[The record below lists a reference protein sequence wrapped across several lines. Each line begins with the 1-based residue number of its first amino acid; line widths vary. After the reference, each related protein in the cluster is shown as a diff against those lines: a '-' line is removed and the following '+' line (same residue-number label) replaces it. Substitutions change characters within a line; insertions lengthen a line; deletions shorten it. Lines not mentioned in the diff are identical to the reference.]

1 MVCLNVIPNGLHNPE
16 EPMQVGWGGYH
27 IWTMTKDST
36 TCAWTSWQEP
46 VKSISETYYRQFYP
60 SQLNDFIARIEWA
73 EKGQGNRNP
82 VAVVNGENGTDA
94 IVIMA
99 KAGQTISLDAS
110 ASFDPDGDELT
121 FKWWQQDGISQAKA
135 TVSNATSSTVKVDM
149 PTTFANDEIHIICE
163 VHDQS
168 KYALP
173 AYRRVIIKPTE

>member
-1 MVCLNVIPNGLHNPE
+1 ML
-16 EPMQVGWGGYH
+16 
-27 IWTMTKDST
+27 SS
-36 TCAWTSWQEP
+36 SWQ
-46 VKSISETYYRQFYP
+46 R
-60 SQLNDFIARIEWA
+60 L
-73 EKGQGNRNP
+73 G
-82 VAVVNGENGTDA
+82 
-94 IVIMA
+94 
-99 KAGQTISLDAS
+99 AS